1 MKKIVLIIIVLMGV
15 PQHFAQAPEP
25 KTILNKLKEK
35 FLVVKDYSVD
45 VRIKI
50 DVDFLK
56 VPVTEAK
63 ILFKQPD
70 KVRIKSEGFALL
82 PKEGLNYSPTK
93 ILEGDYTSFFD
104 SEQTLDGNQ
113 VYVVKIIPIGSE
125 GNVVLSTLWI
135 DKQRHILRKIETAT
149 KLNGV
154 FTLDLSY
161 DSNLTKYPLPSK
173 MVFSFDISK
182 VSIPKTITGE
192 IDEEESKK
200 KKKKRL
206 TKGTVS
212 LSYSNYEVNKG
223 IDDSEFTEE

>member
-1 MKKIVLIIIVLMGV
+1 MKKIALIFILLIGV
-15 PQHFAQAPEP
+15 SNLSAQAPEP
-25 KTILNKLKEK
+25 KTILNKLREK
-35 FLVVKDYSVD
+35 FSTVKDYSVD

-50 DVDFLK
+50 DVDFLIA
-56 VPVTEAK
+56 PVTDAK

-70 KVRIKSEGFALL
+70 KIRIKSEGFALL

-93 ILEGDYTSFFD
+93 ILDGEYTSFFD
-104 SEQTLDGNQ
+104 SEQTLDGKR
-113 VYVVKIIPIGSE
+113 VYVIKIIPIGNN

-135 DKQRHILRKIETAT
+135 DKQQYILRKIETAT
-149 KLNGV
+149 KLSGV

-161 DSNLTKYPLPSK
+161 DPNLTKYPLPSK

-192 IDEEESKK
+192 IDEEEAKK

-223 IDDSEFTEE
+223 IDNSEFTEE